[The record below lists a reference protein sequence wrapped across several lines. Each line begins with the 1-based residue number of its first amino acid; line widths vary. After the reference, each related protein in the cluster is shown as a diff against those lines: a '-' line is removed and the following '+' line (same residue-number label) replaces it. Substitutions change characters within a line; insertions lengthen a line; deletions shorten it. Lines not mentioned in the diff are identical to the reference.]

1 MAERNYHDLEGDG
14 MGRIMIVDDE
24 VELLSMFK
32 EMLEL
37 FGHDVVATE
46 PNGLEAVRVYNEL
59 EEKPDL
65 IILDHRMPVRNGLET
80 AQEILSMNPDEKII
94 FISADQSVRKSA
106 MDIGVLKFLEKPVSL
121 QILKDTIQEVL
132 KE

>member
-1 MAERNYHDLEGDG
+1 
-14 MGRIMIVDDE
+14 MGSIMIVDDE

-80 AQEILSMNPDEKII
+80 AQEILGMNPDEKII

-121 QILKDTIQEVL
+121 QILKDTIHEIL
-132 KE
+132 KD